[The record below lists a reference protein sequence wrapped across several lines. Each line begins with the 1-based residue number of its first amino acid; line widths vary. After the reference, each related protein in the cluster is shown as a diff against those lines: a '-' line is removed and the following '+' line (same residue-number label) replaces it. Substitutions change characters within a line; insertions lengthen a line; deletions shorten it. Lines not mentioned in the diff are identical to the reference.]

1 MIMETKE
8 KGILKELSTKYAAV
22 FKNIEYVV
30 NKSLVDKDRLIEWFY
45 FNYKNKSYCMSC
57 SYTDRIPQL
66 ETYVF
71 GYMASDGQETFLY
84 TGKDKIRA
92 FKALEDVLKK

>member
-1 MIMETKE
+1 METKE
-8 KGILKELSTKYAAV
+8 RGNLKNLSTKYAAV
-22 FKNIEYVV
+22 LTNIEYVV
-30 NKSLVDKDRLIEWFY
+30 NKSLVDRDRLVELF
-45 FNYKNKSYCMSC
+45 FFDYKNKSYCMSC

-71 GYMASDGQETFLY
+71 RFIDGNGKQVYLY
-84 TGKDKIRA
+84 TGKEKNRA